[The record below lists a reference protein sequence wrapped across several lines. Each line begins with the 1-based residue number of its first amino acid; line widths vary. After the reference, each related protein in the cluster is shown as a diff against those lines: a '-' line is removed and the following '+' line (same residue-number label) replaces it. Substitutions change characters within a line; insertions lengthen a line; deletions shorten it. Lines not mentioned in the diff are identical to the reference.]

1 MVQNITSVVLPEEEL
16 LRLTATAEQLST
28 HPIAISIRKLWQ
40 RNCSATAIEE
50 VAGHGIKAT
59 IEGKTVLVGNAKLM
73 KQFGIEAPEVKEAGT
88 LIFVAIDNQFAG
100 YLVIAD
106 QLKPDAIS
114 AIKELKAEGV
124 KQTVMLTGDNQQVAE
139 AIAKKLVLT
148 KFMQNFT
155 RW

>member
-1 MVQNITSVVLPEEEL
+1 M
-16 LRLTATAEQLST
+16 
-28 HPIAISIRKLWQ
+28 
-40 RNCSATAIEE
+40 
-50 VAGHGIKAT
+50 
-59 IEGKTVLVGNAKLM
+59 
-73 KQFGIEAPEVKEAGT
+73 
-88 LIFVAIDNQFAG
+88 
-100 YLVIAD
+100 IAD